1 MSQSI
6 VLIVDDDT
14 ELRLIYRQT
23 LERNG
28 FRVREAQ
35 DGVQAMEMLN
45 EEMPDLII
53 LDMMMPRMS
62 GSTVLKLLADND
74 KFANVRLVLI
84 TAYPHFR
91 ETAISFNVD
100 QFLAKPVRPSD
111 VVNAVRTALDA
122 D

>member
-1 MSQSI
+1 MSPSI

-14 ELRLIYRQT
+14 ELRKIYRQT

-28 FRVREAQ
+28 YHVREAE
-35 DGVQAMEMLN
+35 DGARAIEMLS
-45 EEMPDLII
+45 EEVPDLII

-62 GSTVLKLLADND
+62 GSTVLKLLNENPSYG
-74 KFANVRLVLI
+74 NVRLVVI

-91 ETAISFNVD
+91 DTALNFNVD

-111 VVNAVRTALDA
+111 VVNAVRTALDGN
-122 D
+122 

>member
-6 VLIVDDDT
+6 VLIVDDDA
-14 ELRLIYRQT
+14 ELRRIYRQT
-23 LERNG
+23 LERSG
-28 FRVREAQ
+28 YHVREAQ
-35 DGVQAMEMLN
+35 DGVEAMEMLN
-45 EEMPDLII
+45 TDIPALII

-62 GSTVLKLLADND
+62 GSTVLKLLSENE

-91 ETAISFNVD
+91 DTALNFNVD

-111 VVNAVRTALDA
+111 VVNAVKTALDKG
-122 D
+122 